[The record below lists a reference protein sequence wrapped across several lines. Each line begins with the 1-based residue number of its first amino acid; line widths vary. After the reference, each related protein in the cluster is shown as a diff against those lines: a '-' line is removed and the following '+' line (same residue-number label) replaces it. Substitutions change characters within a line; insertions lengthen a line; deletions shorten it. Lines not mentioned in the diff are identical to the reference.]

1 MQWATAIAKSLIM
14 VVRNADVDNTGL
26 HCRFIYLHDVN
37 VCFSL
42 QTLKQD
48 VFQAHRENSQLKLQK
63 QKVEAEL
70 QTVSEAVHK

>member
-1 MQWATAIAKSLIM
+1 MQWAAAIAKSLIM
-14 VVRNADVDNTGL
+14 VAWNAHVDNTGH
-26 HCRFIYLHDVN
+26 HCRFIYLYDVN

-70 QTVSEAVHK
+70 EAVSQAVHK